1 VIRQLD
7 SCAGRRVRLSVRRR
21 ELSSPADI
29 TTNRAGEM
37 ASLVAVNRPR
47 TPGPMSSGQVV
58 GRRIVFAVRWRRM
71 DAY

>member
-1 VIRQLD
+1 
-7 SCAGRRVRLSVRRR
+7 
-21 ELSSPADI
+21 
-29 TTNRAGEM
+29 M

-71 DAY
+71 NALIVGARSRKASLGCAVSL